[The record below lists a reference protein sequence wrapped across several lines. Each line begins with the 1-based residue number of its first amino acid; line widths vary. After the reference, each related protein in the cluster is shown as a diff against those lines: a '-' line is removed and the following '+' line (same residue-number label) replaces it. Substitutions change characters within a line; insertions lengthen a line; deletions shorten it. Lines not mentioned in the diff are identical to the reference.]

1 MKGWKLKVWVEMLVE
16 LTWLKFI
23 FIVLVVDRSFGRLTV
38 VLDVDRSLAVDLVPD
53 DLAVCLRSRIFFA
66 QDQ

>member
-1 MKGWKLKVWVEMLVE
+1 MLVE